1 MGASLAAF
9 RSQFEPEALRA
20 GREALLL
27 AGPTGTGKSALAEA
41 LAAEVPCEIVSVDS
55 CAVYRMLDI
64 GSAKPPAATRAR
76 IPHHLIDIRDPDGA
90 YSVGDFFRDV
100 AGCVGEI
107 FERGNLPVLAGGT
120 MMYVNALLNGL
131 DSYPSSSAADNDAAQ
146 EEVDREG
153 CAAVHQRLA
162 RIDADFARRVSPN
175 DRQRIVRALALHRV
189 TGAAPSAARKKQRR
203 QLPFALRRC
212 LLMPR
217 DVPALKLR
225 VEQRFMAMLEQGLV
239 DEVKGILA
247 AYPPDLDSLR
257 SVGYRQIVD
266 HLCGRTSWDEAQRL
280 GRQASS
286 QLVKKQLT
294 WLRKFRPRPAEVIE
308 I

>member
-9 RSQFEPEALRA
+9 RAQFEPEALRA
-20 GREALLL
+20 GNEALLL

-64 GSAKPPAATRAR
+64 GSAKPSAATRAR
-76 IPHHLIDIRDPDGA
+76 IPHHLIDIREPDGT
-90 YSVGDFFRDV
+90 YSVGDFFRD
-100 AGCVGEI
+100 AADCVNAI
-107 FERGNLPVLAGGT
+107 QERGNLPLLVGGT

-131 DSYPSSSAADNDAAQ
+131 DSYPDSSAADNAAAQ
-146 EEVDREG
+146 AEVDREG
-153 CAAVHQRLA
+153 CATVHQRLA
-162 RIDADFARRVSPN
+162 AIDADFARRVSPN

-189 TGAAPSAARKKQRR
+189 TGAAPSAARQQRR
-203 QLPFALRRC
+203 QLPFVLRRC
-212 LLMPR
+212 FLMPR
-217 DVPALKLR
+217 AIPALKLR
-225 VEQRFMAMLEQGLV
+225 VEERFMAMIEQGLV

-247 AYPPDLDSLR
+247 SYPPDIDSLR

-294 WLRKFRPRPAEVIE
+294 WLRKFRPRPEETIG

>member
-9 RSQFEPEALRA
+9 RAQFEPEALRA
-20 GREALLL
+20 GNEALLL
-27 AGPTGTGKSALAEA
+27 AGPTGTGKSALAEE
-41 LAAEVPCEIVSVDS
+41 LAAELPCEIVSVDS

-64 GSAKPPAATRAR
+64 GSAKPSTATRAR
-76 IPHHLIDIRDPDGA
+76 IPHHLIDIREPDGT
-90 YSVGDFFRDV
+90 YSVGDFFRDAADCV
-100 AGCVGEI
+100 AAI
-107 FERGNLPVLAGGT
+107 QERGNLPLLVGGT

-131 DSYPSSSAADNDAAQ
+131 DSYPSSGAADNAAAQ

-162 RIDADFARRVSPN
+162 AIDADFARRVSPN

-189 TGAAPSAARKKQRR
+189 TGAAPSAARKGQRR
-203 QLPFALRRC
+203 QLPFVLRRC
-212 LLMPR
+212 FLMPR
-217 DVPALKLR
+217 AAPALKLR
-225 VEQRFMAMLEQGLV
+225 VEERFMAMIEQGLV

-247 AYPPDLDSLR
+247 SYPPDIDSLR

-266 HLCGRTSWDEAQRL
+266 HLCGRTSWDEAQCL

-294 WLRKFRPRPAEVIE
+294 WLRKFRPRPEETIG